1 MELRSRT
8 RLQLRRAAMTAAL
21 GALLVPA
28 TAGAA
33 TKPPV
38 ISKVTPKSVKVGDT
52 LTISGKYFRKGKGK
66 NKVMF
71 KRDKGPALFVKA
83 GLATGKSIKV
93 TIPAQLEKYMSV
105 KNGQAVPT
113 RFRLRVL
120 STKLSKAYTSVGR
133 SPMIGPKAGGDGS
146 GAGSCNTS
154 NAAADNDG
162 DGLNNGLEISLKTE
176 PCNADTDGDSITD
189 GYEYWSALDLNQ
201 GNAALSI
208 PYPGRKPYPNPL
220 DASDANKD
228 HDGDV
233 LTLYEEFRMWQ
244 DPRGGNKQPWPNLGY
259 SDGKQAT
266 VAVNAPADGDQ
277 SAAPNVIWAN
287 DPTMRF
293 LDANGDG
300 LITPAELAVL
310 DFNADA
316 TVSDSEFQF
325 QDLNDDGKLTD
336 DERDLDG
343 DGMTNYD
350 ETHGRLTPGYW
361 SGAYDKEPSYAAFV
375 AFEAPDAFEADS
387 DGDGINDGLD
397 DQDDDGFRNVD
408 ELSRGAAQTV
418 PTPPFNPPFRLY
430 GQVNPFNPCLPAT
443 ATFDAILNP
452 GSVFSPD
459 CMRHP
464 PFKGGPAPFDDTSPK
479 YPAYLVN
486 ND

>member
-1 MELRSRT
+1 
-8 RLQLRRAAMTAAL
+8 MTAAL

-38 ISKVTPKSVKVGDT
+38 ISKVTPKSVQVGDT
-52 LTISGKYFRKGKGK
+52 MTISGKYFRKGKGK
-66 NKVMF
+66 NKVLF

-83 GLATGKSIKV
+83 GLATSKSLKI

-105 KNGQAVPT
+105 KDGKAVAT

-120 STKLSKAYTSVGR
+120 STKLSKSYTSTGR
-133 SPMIGPKAGGDGS
+133 SPMIAPKGGGDGS
-146 GAGSCNTS
+146 GPGSCNTS

-162 DGLNNGLEISLKTE
+162 DGLNNGQEISLKTE

-233 LTLYEEFRMWQ
+233 LTLYEEFRMWL

-266 VAVNAPADGDQ
+266 VAVNAPTAGDQ
-277 SAAPNVIWAN
+277 ATPNAIWNN
-287 DPTMRF
+287 DPTMRW
-293 LDANGDG
+293 LDANGDHQ
-300 LITPAELAVL
+300 ITGPEVAVL
-310 DFNADA
+310 DFNADG

-325 QDLNDDGKLTD
+325 QDLNDDGKLFD

-350 ETHGRLTPGYW
+350 ETHGRLTPAYW
-361 SGAYDKEPSYAAFV
+361 IGQYDKETAYSAWV
-375 AFEAPDAFEADS
+375 AFEASDAFEADS
-387 DGDGINDGLD
+387 DGDGILDGLD
-397 DQDDDGFRNVD
+397 DQDDDGFLNVD
-408 ELSRGAAQTV
+408 ELSRLAAQTAAV
-418 PTPPFNPPFRLY
+418 APWRLY

-443 ATFDAILNP
+443 ATFSLSLNP
-452 GSVFSPD
+452 GAIFSPD

-479 YPAYLVN
+479 YPNYEIKN
-486 ND
+486 